1 MLKTRFTE
9 LVGVEHPIVQGGMQ
23 WVGRAELVAAVAN
36 AGALGFITALTQPT
50 PEDLTKEIA
59 RCRGLTDKPF
69 GVNLTILPSIKPPP
83 YAEYRQAIIESGI
96 KVVET
101 AGNKPQEHV
110 TEFKKHGVVVVHKCT
125 SVRHALSAERMGVDA
140 ISIDGFECA
149 GHPGEDDTPGLILIP
164 VAADKLKIP
173 LIASG
178 GVGDGRGLVA
188 ALALGAE
195 GINMGTRFMCTR
207 ESPIHQLIKEKIVAN
222 DERETELI
230 FRTMRNTSRVARN
243 AVSTKVV
250 AMEKEGA
257 TFEQVRDLVAGAR
270 GKTKGHGRGGAGG
283 AGTVLGMEWA
293 GEIAEVG
300 PQAKGVKPGDK
311 VMGSGGAAFAEYTLA
326 DHGRLFR
333 TPSNMNFV
341 DAATLPVA
349 LATMHNAVVTN
360 GALQPGQSVLIQ
372 GASSGVGLMA
382 LQIAKLKG
390 AGLVIGSSTDAVRRG
405 RLKDFGADLAVDS
418 SDPGWVDQVLK
429 ATGGEGVDLIVDQ
442 VSGKVATQNLAAT
455 RIKGR
460 IVNVGRLGGTHADFN
475 FDLHAARRINY
486 IGVTFRTRSIEEIRE
501 IFDEVRKD
509 IWPAV
514 ESRKLQLPI
523 DKVFAFDDI
532 GRAFEH
538 MEANRHLGKIVV
550 TL

>member
-1 MLKTRFTE
+1 MKAY
-9 LVGVEHPIVQGGMQ
+9 VYG
-23 WVGRAELVAAVAN
+23 
-36 AGALGFITALTQPT
+36 
-50 PEDLTKEIA
+50 
-59 RCRGLTDKPF
+59 
-69 GVNLTILPSIKPPP
+69 
-83 YAEYRQAIIESGI
+83 
-96 KVVET
+96 
-101 AGNKPQEHV
+101 
-110 TEFKKHGVVVVHKCT
+110 
-125 SVRHALSAERMGVDA
+125 
-140 ISIDGFECA
+140 
-149 GHPGEDDTPGLILIP
+149 
-164 VAADKLKIP
+164 
-173 LIASG
+173 ASG
-178 GVGDGRGLVA
+178 AAITDVAKPAPKGTQVLVRVRACGLNRA
-188 ALALGAE
+188 DLG
-195 GINMGTRFMCTR
+195 M
-207 ESPIHQLIKEKIVAN
+207 
-222 DERETELI
+222 
-230 FRTMRNTSRVARN
+230 
-243 AVSTKVV
+243 
-250 AMEKEGA
+250 
-257 TFEQVRDLVAGAR
+257 
-270 GKTKGHGRGGAGG
+270 TKGHAHGSAGG
-283 AGTVLGMEWA
+283 VGTVLGIEWA
-293 GEIAEVG
+293 GEIAELG
-300 PQAKGVKPGDK
+300 PEAKGVKIGDR

-333 TPSNMNFV
+333 NPSNMNFE
-341 DAATLPVA
+341 DATTLPVA

-390 AGLVIGSSTDAVRRG
+390 ARIVIGSSTDAVRRG

-429 ATGGEGVDLIVDQ
+429 ATGGDGVDLIVDQ
-442 VSGKVATQNLAAT
+442 VSGSVASQNLAAT

-523 DKVFAFDDI
+523 DRVFAFDDI
-532 GRAFEH
+532 GKAFEH